1 MSSCGPVYAKGHV
14 GLGLL
19 QSLILDWS
27 KLIWGGPFAFTLGFF
42 GPKPNQM
49 VLGEKSCW
57 NFTWHALDNVTWDFV
72 LFFQAHLL
80 EVGLVKI
87 VRAQLFQKTIQPFI
101 YDFYFKRDFVHPLIT
116 HF

>member
-1 MSSCGPVYAKGHV
+1 LSRCGPVYAKGHV

-87 VRAQLFQKTIQPFI
+87 VRVQLFQKKST
-101 YDFYFKRDFVHPLIT
+101 VHL
-116 HF
+116 